1 MKKMILLS
9 MIALST
15 FIASAQ
21 CSANFS
27 YNVSGSTAQFT
38 NTSSGTNYATW
49 DFGDGLTSSA
59 YNPTHTYA
67 SAGTYTVCLTA
78 SYIDS
83 LGGSCFDSIC
93 QFVTVFQ
100 DSSGGGGSGC
110 SINASIYGDNS
121 SGQIIGMNGS
131 TGTTSFTWDVYDNI
145 SGAFLTSVSTP
156 NLNYS
161 PGYAGNFYVCLTAY
175 DDSTGM
181 PCDSLCNQV
190 SLIADSLDSNANVV
204 NQQLMEFALFPNPT
218 DNVLFLQLD
227 HLPGKAHALIVDL
240 LGREM
245 IEVDLQTQLTEI
257 QVADLPDGV
266 YIVQIV
272 DGANQV
278 IGTRKFI
285 RN

>member
-15 FIASAQ
+15 FMASAQ

-27 YNVSGSTAQFT
+27 WTVNGSTAQFT

-49 DFGDGLTSSA
+49 DFGDGTTAGSYDANHS
-59 YNPTHTYA
+59 YA
-67 SAGTYTVCLTA
+67 FPGTYTVCLTA
-78 SYIDS
+78 SYVDS
-83 LGGSCFDSIC
+83 VGGSCFDSIC

-100 DSSGGGGSGC
+100 DSSGGGGTGC

-121 SGQIIGMNGS
+121 SGQIIGINGS
-131 TGTTSFTWDVYDNI
+131 MGSTSFTWDVYDNF
-145 SGAFLTSVSTP
+145 SGAFLTSVSTT

-161 PGYAGNFYVCLTAY
+161 PGYLGDFYVCLTAY

-190 SLIADSLDSNANVV
+190 SLIADSLDSNANVI
-204 NQQLMEFALFPNPT
+204 NQQLMDFALFPNPT
-218 DNVLFLQLD
+218 NAVLFLQLD
-227 HLPGKAHALIVDL
+227 QFPGKAHAHIVDL

-245 IEVDLQTQLTEI
+245 IEVDLRTQLTEI
-257 QVADLPDGV
+257 HVADLPGGV
-266 YIVQIV
+266 YIVQLL
-272 DGANQV
+272 DASNQV

>member
-15 FIASAQ
+15 FMASAQ

-27 YNVSGSTAQFT
+27 WTVSGSTAQFT
-38 NTSSGTNYATW
+38 NTSSGTNSATW
-49 DFGDGLTSSA
+49 DFGDGGTSSA
-59 YNPTHTYA
+59 YNPAHTYA
-67 SAGTYTVCLTA
+67 FAGTYTVCLTA
-78 SYIDS
+78 YYIDS
-83 LGGSCFDSIC
+83 VGGSCFDSIC
-93 QFVTVFQ
+93 QSVTVFQ
-100 DSSGGGGSGC
+100 DSIGGGTGC

-121 SGQIIGMNGS
+121 SGQIIGVNGS

-145 SGAFLTSVSTP
+145 SGAFLTSVSSP

-161 PGYAGNFYVCLTAY
+161 PGYFGDFYVCLTAF

-190 SLIADSLDSNANVV
+190 SLFGDSLDSNAIVV
-204 NQQLMEFALFPNPT
+204 NQQLMDFALFPNPT
-218 DNVLFLQLD
+218 NAVLFLQLD

-245 IEVDLQTQLTEI
+245 IEVDLRTQLTEI
-257 QVADLPDGV
+257 HVADLPDGV

-272 DGANQV
+272 DGSNQV

>member
-1 MKKMILLS
+1 MILLS

-21 CSANFS
+21 CSANFTF
-27 YNVSGSTAQFT
+27 NVSGSAAQFT
-38 NTSSGTNYATW
+38 NTSSGTNSATW
-49 DFGDGLTSSA
+49 DFGDGLTSNA

-78 SYIDS
+78 SYLDS

-100 DSSGGGGSGC
+100 DSSGGGGTGC

-121 SGQIIGMNGS
+121 SGQIIGINGS

-190 SLIADSLDSNANVV
+190 SLFGDSLDSNAIVV
-204 NQQLMEFALFPNPT
+204 NQQLMDFALFPNPT
-218 DNVLFLQLD
+218 NAVLFLQLD
-227 HLPGKAHALIVDL
+227 HLPGKAHAHIVDL

-245 IEVDLQTQLTEI
+245 IEVDLRTQLTEI
-257 QVADLPDGV
+257 YVADLPNGV
-266 YIVQIV
+266 YIVQLV
-272 DGANQV
+272 DGSNQV